1 VEIEQL
7 AFTVEYEDAY
17 GVLYFEN
24 VMATDIADAK
34 MHIQQR
40 LPHVTIKAVTI
51 VQANRED
58 EQR

>member
-1 VEIEQL
+1 MEIEHL

-34 MHIQQR
+34 MLIQQR
-40 LPHVTIKAVTI
+40 LPHVAIKAVTI
-51 VQANRED
+51 VQAKRED
-58 EQR
+58 E